1 MTITKLWTF
10 LYYTIILFYYVIWY
24 VGYGYFY
31 VIYDTFWNISK
42 KFDFIVKQFL
52 DNKCSITLETLENNK
67 IWICR
72 KHSHPFT
79 IIYNFLSL
87 VIKMILLELAFG
99 LSAPA
104 ADKTEYF
111 VHLSFSFT
119 LQLINSISSD
129 LQKFLKHFT
138 STKIISFFR
147 IPLAWSGAT
156 WGLCFLIMYPY
167 T

>member
-1 MTITKLWTF
+1 MYTVGKKLSKWVYIYFYCTV
-10 LYYTIILFYYVIWY
+10 ILFYYVIWY
-24 VGYGYFY
+24 VGYGYSYASCNF
-31 VIYDTFWNISK
+31 FWNKGK
-42 KFDFIVKQFL
+42 KSDFIIVKQFL

-129 LQKFLKHFT
+129 LK
-138 STKIISFFR
+138 KIS
-147 IPLAWSGAT
+147 
-156 WGLCFLIMYPY
+156 
-167 T
+167 